1 MKIFKKL
8 SLGLNY
14 ILCGD
19 CINNS
24 ICHKKFGDNIYK
36 YNDFVLIKMTQK
48 ISDFESDDLN
58 KDDKIL
64 ENPLFIPYNYSKYQE
79 FKEFIYLNYLPKIF
93 NFTEFNKDLMISS
106 LVYTILYIKGRKE
119 EKTNLEISKILEKA
133 LNISKNKIKL
143 VSILAPIHNKNEQL
157 LMDIFRL
164 EYGSFT
170 TRHCSNSKI

>member
-1 MKIFKKL
+1 
-8 SLGLNY
+8 
-14 ILCGD
+14 
-19 CINNS
+19 
-24 ICHKKFGDNIYK
+24 
-36 YNDFVLIKMTQK
+36 
-48 ISDFESDDLN
+48 
-58 KDDKIL
+58 
-64 ENPLFIPYNYSKYQE
+64 
-79 FKEFIYLNYLPKIF
+79 
-93 NFTEFNKDLMISS
+93 MISS